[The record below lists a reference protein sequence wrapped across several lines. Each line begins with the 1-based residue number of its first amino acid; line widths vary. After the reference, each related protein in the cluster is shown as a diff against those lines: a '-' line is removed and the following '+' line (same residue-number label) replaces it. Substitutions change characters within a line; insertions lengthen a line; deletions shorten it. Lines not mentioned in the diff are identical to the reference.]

1 MIREQ
6 LLTGTFQPSAVKR
19 VEIPTFSESSYGF
32 RPNARSTSHTI
43 ASLSIHG
50 LCLTSYSWCGRFPQ
64 RAPATHW
71 SNHVLRTLHL
81 ACLATFAGIS
91 SASAQRST
99 ITRDAFR
106 ARADSL
112 VFTYLAESHAPSA
125 SFAVIR
131 GMDTLAFGAHGLAN
145 VEAWR
150 APTAT
155 TIYEIGSITKQFTS
169 AAIMKLV
176 EQGRVKLDD
185 DLSTYVPQ
193 FPLHGKRVSIRQLLN
208 HTSGIHSYTSS
219 PGWAKTWNDQLSP
232 DAIVTFVA
240 ADTFDFAP
248 GTAYRYNNTGY
259 VLLGMVIEKASG
271 QKYANFLD
279 AQFFKPLGLRSTSY
293 CPSKTMNPAF
303 ALGYSKTPNG
313 TARAQFMDLSHPFSA
328 GALCS
333 TVGDFVKWQRA
344 LDGGQVVSPASY
356 ARMSTADSL
365 NNGRKIS
372 YGFGLVPGVFNG
384 HKTVSHTGG
393 IPGFAT
399 AATYV
404 PDDSLSIV
412 VYTNYDG
419 ESPQAL
425 VQNLLRVAYGVAPV
439 GRGAAALP
447 AAAPSLSSADRDAIV
462 GDYTLQLPNGQSLPI
477 KFFSDGTRLMAQAQ
491 GQPANEIQYLGT
503 YQFGVAFDPAL
514 RFTFT
519 IDAGKATKVTLL
531 QGGARMEGLRVP

>member
-1 MIREQ
+1 MSSP
-6 LLTGTFQPSAVKR
+6 LSAAPTTGGSA
-19 VEIPTFSESSYGF
+19 TTSF
-32 RPNARSTSHTI
+32 RSHLRGPRHTLRHSPRTNQMMRSF
-43 ASLSIHG
+43 G
-50 LCLTSYSWCGRFPQ
+50 LAG
-64 RAPATHW
+64 
-71 SNHVLRTLHL
+71 L
-81 ACLATFAGIS
+81 AILAGLS
-91 SASAQRST
+91 SASVQRSP

-106 ARADSL
+106 SRADSL

-125 SFAVIR
+125 AFAVIR
-131 GMDTLAFGAHGLAN
+131 GNDTLAYGAHGLAN

-169 AAIMKLV
+169 AAVMKLV

-185 DLSTYVPQ
+185 DLSKYVPQ
-193 FPLHGKRVSIRQLLN
+193 FPLQGKKVSIRQLLN

-219 PGWAKTWNDQLSP
+219 PGWAKTWNDELSP
-232 DAIVTFVA
+232 DAIVKFVA

-271 QKYANFLD
+271 QKYAKYLD
-279 AQFFKPLGLRSTSY
+279 AQFFKPLGLRSMSY
-293 CPSKTMNPAF
+293 CPSKTTNPTF
-303 ALGYSKTPNG
+303 ALGHSKGPNG
-313 TARAQFMDLSHPFSA
+313 TVRAKFMHLSHPFSA

-344 LDGGQVVSPASY
+344 LDGGKVVSPASY
-356 ARMSTADSL
+356 ALMTTADSL
-365 NNGRKIS
+365 NSGRKIN

-399 AATYV
+399 AAAYV
-404 PDDSLSIV
+404 PDDSLSV
-412 VYTNYDG
+412 VVFTNYDA
-419 ESPQAL
+419 ESPQTL

-439 GRGAAALP
+439 ARGGAATQAAGAP
-447 AAAPSLSSADRDAIV
+447 RAQPAAPSLSAADRDAIV
-462 GDYTLQLPNGQSLPI
+462 GNYTLQVPGGQSLPL
-477 KFFSDGTRLMAQAQ
+477 KFFLDGTRLMAQAQ
-491 GQPANEIQYLGT
+491 GQEASELRYLGN
-503 YQFGVAFDPAL
+503 YVFGVAFDPAV

-519 IDAGKATKVTLL
+519 MDGGKATKVTLL
-531 QGGARMEGLRVP
+531 QSGTTIEGPRVP

>member
-1 MIREQ
+1 M
-6 LLTGTFQPSAVKR
+6 T
-19 VEIPTFSESSYGF
+19 
-32 RPNARSTSHTI
+32 
-43 ASLSIHG
+43 
-50 LCLTSYSWCGRFPQ
+50 
-64 RAPATHW
+64 
-71 SNHVLRTLHL
+71 RTLLL
-81 ACLATFAGIS
+81 AGLLMSAGLS

-112 VFTYLAESHAPSA
+112 VFTYLAESPAPSA
-125 SFAVIR
+125 AFAVIR
-131 GMDTLAFGAHGLAN
+131 GTDTLAYGAHGLAN

-193 FPLHGKRVSIRQLLN
+193 FPLQGRKVSIRQLLN

-219 PGWAKTWNDQLSP
+219 PGWAKTWNDPLSP
-232 DAIVTFVA
+232 DAIVKFVA

-293 CPSKTMNPAF
+293 CPSKTTNPAF
-303 ALGYSKTPNG
+303 ALGYSKGPHG
-313 TARAQFMDLSHPFSA
+313 MARAQFLDLSHPFSA

-333 TVGDFVKWQRA
+333 TVGDFVQWQRA
-344 LDGGQVVSPASY
+344 LDAGKVVSPASY
-356 ARMSTADSL
+356 ALMSTADSL
-365 NNGRKIS
+365 NDGRKIN

-412 VYTNYDG
+412 VYTNFDG
-419 ESPQAL
+419 ASPQTL
-425 VQNLLRVAYGVAPV
+425 VQNLLRVAYGIAPV
-439 GRGAAALP
+439 GQPAARAQ
-447 AAAPSLSSADRDAIV
+447 AAAPSLTPADRDAIV
-462 GDYTLQLPNGQSLPI
+462 GSYTLQLPGGQPLPI
-477 KFFSDGTRLMAQAQ
+477 KFFLDGIRLMAQAQ
-491 GQPANEIQYLGT
+491 GQPANEMQYLGN
-503 YQFGVAFDPAL
+503 YEFGVAFDPAL

-519 IDAGKATKVTLL
+519 INEGKATKVTLL
-531 QGGARMEGLRVP
+531 QAGARIEGPRVP

>member
-1 MIREQ
+1 MLRSSFVAG
-6 LLTGTFQPSAVKR
+6 LAVL
-19 VEIPTFSESSYGF
+19 
-32 RPNARSTSHTI
+32 A
-43 ASLSIHG
+43 G
-50 LCLTSYSWCGRFPQ
+50 L
-64 RAPATHW
+64 
-71 SNHVLRTLHL
+71 
-81 ACLATFAGIS
+81 S
-91 SASAQRST
+91 SATAQRST

-106 ARADSL
+106 PRADSL
-112 VFTYLAESHAPSA
+112 VYTYLAESRAPSA

-131 GMDTLAFGAHGLAN
+131 GNDTLAYGAHGLAN
-145 VEAWR
+145 VDAWR

-169 AAIMKLV
+169 SAIMKLV

-185 DLSTYVPQ
+185 DLSKYVPQ
-193 FPLHGKRVSIRQLLN
+193 FPLHGNKVSIRQLLN

-219 PGWAKTWNDQLSP
+219 PGWAKTWNDVLSP
-232 DAIVTFVA
+232 DAIVNFVA

-271 QKYANFLD
+271 QKYANYLD
-279 AQFFKPLGLRSTSY
+279 AQFFRPLGLKQTSY
-293 CPSKTMNPAF
+293 CKSKTSDPAF
-303 ALGYSKTPNG
+303 ALGYSKGASG
-313 TARAQFMDLSHPFSA
+313 TVRAQFLDLSHPFAA

-344 LDGGQVVSPASY
+344 LAGGKVVSPASY
-356 ARMSTADSL
+356 ALMSTADTL
-365 NNGRKIS
+365 NSGRKIN
-372 YGFGLVPGVFNG
+372 YGFGLVPGMFNG

-399 AATYV
+399 AETYV

-412 VYTNYDG
+412 VFTNYDG

-439 GRGAAALP
+439 GKGAGATP
-447 AAAPSLSSADRDAIV
+447 AATPSLSAADRDAIV
-462 GDYTLQLPNGQSLPI
+462 GNYTLQLPGGQALPI
-477 KFFSDGTRLMAQAQ
+477 TFFLDGARVMAQAQ
-491 GQPANEIQYLGT
+491 GQAANEIKYLGN
-503 YQFGVAFDPAL
+503 YAFGVAFDPAL

-519 IDAGKATKVTLL
+519 MDAGKATRVSLL
-531 QGGARMEGLRVP
+531 QGGATIEGPRAP